1 MKRLGKTDYKY
12 VYIVSYDGVKTYSTE
27 IPTFKFYKCFP
38 DIRDTAVNK
47 KLMENGKDPVNI
59 LYLMMVKNMQVIN
72 FWFVKVFM
80 LILKDNFY

>member
-38 DIRDTAVNK
+38 DIRDTAVDK
-47 KLMENGKDPVNI
+47 KLMEKRKRPCKYFISDDGKEYASDKLLVCESIYANP
-59 LYLMMVKNMQVIN
+59 KR
-72 FWFVKVFM
+72 
-80 LILKDNFY
+80 